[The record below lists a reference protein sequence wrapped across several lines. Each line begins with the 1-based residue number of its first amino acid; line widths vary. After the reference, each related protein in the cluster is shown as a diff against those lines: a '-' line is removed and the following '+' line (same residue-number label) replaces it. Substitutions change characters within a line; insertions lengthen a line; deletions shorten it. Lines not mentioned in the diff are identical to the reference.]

1 MSSKCNLEW
10 VWKMPTEERA
20 NSESSDNASDEDAEF
35 EVVGISDTAKYNS
48 DLKLNVLLLYNTY

>member
-20 NSESSDNASDEDAEF
+20 NSESSDNASDEDADF
-35 EVVGISDTAKYNS
+35 EVVEISDTE
-48 DLKLNVLLLYNTY
+48 